1 MDYADNFWI
10 TENLISLLVIA
21 NLHLLIYLFQNP
33 F

>member
-1 MDYADNFWI
+1 MDYGDNFWI